1 MQQHDFDAL
10 IHVKEQRLNML
21 EREEMV
27 SKYKFFSPPYYRNH
41 ENAKFE
47 QRAQNFEPPIHY
59 MVK

>member
-10 IHVKEQRLNML
+10 IHVKKQRLNML

-27 SKYKFFSPPYYRNH
+27 PKYKFVSPPYYWDH

-47 QRAQNFEPPIHY
+47 QIA
-59 MVK
+59 